1 MSQNNTKKKSVKG
14 TIWSFVDNFMTIGC
28 SFVIGIVL
36 ARLLSPSDY
45 GTVGVLSIFLSLA
58 NVFVDCGFG
67 TAIIRK
73 KERTQEDMSTAFYF
87 NVGLGIFV
95 YLVLFLISP
104 LVADFF

>member
-1 MSQNNTKKKSVKG
+1 MSQENAKRKSVKG
-14 TIWSFVDNFMTIGC
+14 TIWSFADNFMTIGC

-36 ARLLSPSDY
+36 ARILSPSDY

-73 KERTQEDMSTAFYF
+73 KIGRKRICQLLFTLILELELLYIWCYF
-87 NVGLGIFV
+87 
-95 YLVLFLISP
+95 
-104 LVADFF
+104 

>member
-73 KERTQEDMSTAFYF
+73 KKGHKRICQLHFTLM
-87 NVGLGIFV
+87 
-95 YLVLFLISP
+95 
-104 LVADFF
+104 

>member
-1 MSQNNTKKKSVKG
+1 MSQNNAKKKSVKG
-14 TIWSFVDNFMTIGC
+14 TIWSFADNFMTIGC

-73 KERTQEDMSTAFYF
+73 KKEHKRICQPHST
-87 NVGLGIFV
+87 LM
-95 YLVLFLISP
+95 
-104 LVADFF
+104 